1 MIWVIGKGLVSIDK
15 QFILDCPRIP
25 MYLNNEVLPNQKV
38 AIERLLDCKYAHT
51 YFKYMNQTLGNMIIE
66 HLPYSPS
73 YALSLHAYTH
83 PAVIQIKMSC
93 IIYDQHV
100 KYQGSVQCKGT
111 FYVKEQVFVFTQSFN
126 LKTNGLISSKLNT
139 GSFINPETLRN
150 T

>member
-1 MIWVIGKGLVSIDK
+1 MMWVIGKGLVSIDK
-15 QFILDCPRIP
+15 QFILDCERIP

-51 YFKYMNQTLGNMIIE
+51 YFKYMNQTLGNMMME

-126 LKTNGLISSKLNT
+126 LKTSYSAPDIFRMSILG
-139 GSFINPETLRN
+139 
-150 T
+150 